1 MSQTTYTPLNSNE
14 QLMFGFWL
22 VFIVPFAFT
31 GVGFITLALTI
42 YGLYFMRKNQD
53 ISYIETAYKVL
64 KVITYL
70 WLVGCL
76 IFTAVGLFDYVGS
89 VIEYNSCIKIDERY
103 CYDPRVRAELVAP
116 IVFSFFG
123 ILYFL
128 LLKFFFYN
136 PLVNHEEWVI
146 KNGIFST
153 KEKALVVTENSP
165 NIFNNEGIKQYS
177 VADELLKWAKLKEDG
192 LISDKEFEQ
201 AKAKI
206 LGK

>member
-1 MSQTTYTPLNSNE
+1 
-14 QLMFGFWL
+14 
-22 VFIVPFAFT
+22 
-31 GVGFITLALTI
+31 
-42 YGLYFMRKNQD
+42 MRKNQD

-76 IFTAVGLFDYVGS
+76 IFTAVGLFDYIGS
-89 VIEYNSCIKIDERY
+89 VIEYNSCINKIDERY
-103 CYDPRVRAELVAP
+103 CYSYKPRVKDELVIP

-123 ILYFL
+123 ILYFF